1 MSRGKSTCKV
11 LKEVRRKIADSN
23 GIPLEERE
31 CTHKGDCT
39 GTCPYCEAEVRY
51 IERELSKRKSFGNA
65 VAVAGIA
72 LSAVAMA
79 GQANAQPV
87 STTDDNQNRLC
98 DTVPPLQG
106 IVEVVMM
113 DTAKTD
119 NDLYARIDT
128 ATVESD
134 SLVFQV
140 LGTSSAPLT
149 VRNVW
154 RFPSEYGT
162 LKSYLHNEL
171 KKNPE
176 LRDWLKE
183 KAKQEQLKKKQERLK
198 IKSDPIARMLAK
210 ENRRYF
216 YFKSKDNCFVLR
228 FNQEGEVVDAY
239 LRYELRGEE
248 DERMSAAFY
257 RIIDNMPRW
266 TLNPKK
272 QKPEYIVGQEY
283 SRRILR

>member
-1 MSRGKSTCKV
+1 M
-11 LKEVRRKIADSN
+11 RRKVADAN

-31 CTHKGDCT
+31 CTHKGDCA

-51 IERELSKRKSFGNA
+51 LERELSKRKSLGKA

-72 LSAVAMA
+72 MAAVSMA
-79 GQANAQPV
+79 GQATAQPV
-87 STTDDNQNRLC
+87 STSADNKNRQC
-98 DTVPPLQG
+98 DTIRPLMG
-106 IVEVVMM
+106 IIPVRV
-113 DTAKTD
+113 DTTETD
-119 NDLYARIDT
+119 IDT
-128 ATVESD
+128 VAQIDTVSIEFTPP
-134 SLVFQV
+134 VFQAD
-140 LGTSSAPLT
+140 GTSSALLT
-149 VRNVW
+149 VCNVW

-162 LKSYLHNEL
+162 LKSYLHKEL

-183 KAKQEQLKKKQERLK
+183 KAKQERLKKKQELLK
-198 IKSDPIARMLAK
+198 IKSDPVARMIAK
-210 ENRRYF
+210 ENRRY
-216 YFKSKDNCFVLR
+216 YHFKSKDNYFVLC

-248 DERMSAAFY
+248 DARMSEAFY
-257 RIIDNMPRW
+257 RIIDSMPPW

-272 QKPEYIVGQEY
+272 SKPDYIVGQKY

>member
-11 LKEVRRKIADSN
+11 LKEVRRKIADAN
-23 GIPLEERE
+23 DIPLEERE
-31 CTHKGDCT
+31 CTHMGDCA

-51 IERELSKRKSFGNA
+51 LERELSKRKSLGKA

-72 LSAVAMA
+72 LSAVSMA
-79 GQANAQPV
+79 GQATAQPV
-87 STTDDNQNRLC
+87 STPVNNRNRQC
-98 DTVPPLQG
+98 DTIRPLMG
-106 IVEVVMM
+106 IIPVRV
-113 DTAKTD
+113 DTTETD
-119 NDLYARIDT
+119 IDT
-128 ATVESD
+128 IAQIDTVSIEFTPP
-134 SLVFQV
+134 VFQAD
-140 LGTSSAPLT
+140 GTSSAPLT
-149 VRNVW
+149 VCNVW

-162 LKSYLHNEL
+162 LKSYLHKEL

-198 IKSDPIARMLAK
+198 MKSDPIARIIAK
-210 ENRRYF
+210 ENKKNSR
-216 YFKSKDNCFVLR
+216 FKSNKNSFLLR
-228 FNQEGEVVDAY
+228 INQEGEVVDAY

-248 DERMSAAFY
+248 DHRMNEAFY
-257 RIIDNMPRW
+257 RIIDKMPRW

-272 QKPEYIVGQEY
+272 NKPDYIVGQEY